1 MAKRFLVA
9 AVGVPLIFAVVF
21 LGADFP
27 VLFDIAV
34 SIICVVSVFEFTGAV
49 KSIKLY
55 QLSIPSLLFAAAYP
69 ILLTYGHALVTCFVY
84 SGIML
89 SMIVFFHKKIT
100 YKELAYTYSMTII
113 ITVALSTIV
122 MIKNMYPDYAPF
134 YFLIALGL
142 PWMADIGAFFAG
154 TFFGR
159 HKLCPEISPKK
170 TVEGAIGGILF
181 CIGATCFISW
191 LLSFIG
197 YGTLAEIDY
206 VNVSCMAFI
215 GSFLSIVGDLSF
227 SMIKRNF
234 GIKDYGSILP
244 GHGGF
249 LDRFDSVIFV
259 SPFMF
264 VFLTY
269 FPIIFST

>member
-1 MAKRFLVA
+1 MAKRFLA
-9 AVGVPLIFAVVF
+9 AAIGVPLIFAVVF
-21 LGADFP
+21 LGYYLP

-34 SIICVVSVFEFTGAV
+34 AIICAVSVAEFAGAV
-49 KSIKLY
+49 GSLRLL

-69 ILLTYGHALVTCFVY
+69 ILLTFGYGMVSCFVY

-100 YKELAYTYSMTII
+100 YKELSYTYSMTMI

-170 TVEGAIGGILF
+170 TVEGAVGGVLF

-197 YGTLAEIDY
+197 YGAAARIDY
-206 VNVSCMAFI
+206 LHVVSMAFI
-215 GSFLSIVGDLSF
+215 GSFLSIIGDLSF

-259 SPFMF
+259 SPFMLLF
-264 VFLTY
+264 VTY
-269 FPIIFST
+269 FPIIFKA